1 MHLYLLLPNFPVS
14 RFAVHCRWRRV
25 NEPVC
30 LRTKLD
36 SLDLWFQDRDHAQ
49 KHCQGTLTSWNVIM
63 ELNRVYPKIRI
74 RGLIKIA
81 TELSHTTNT
90 ENVGFFF
97 SNRKFHKF
105 SL

>member
-1 MHLYLLLPNFPVS
+1 
-14 RFAVHCRWRRV
+14 
-25 NEPVC
+25 
-30 LRTKLD
+30 
-36 SLDLWFQDRDHAQ
+36 
-49 KHCQGTLTSWNVIM
+49 M

-97 SNRKFHKF
+97 FQPKVSQI
-105 SL
+105 